1 MTIKLLLNGEFVSQD
16 ISSETVGDLRN
27 ELSIPSD
34 AKVMVQGTV
43 RNNDY
48 ELTEG
53 EVVAYASN
61 NKVGGQA

>member
-1 MTIKLLLNGEFVSQD
+1 MTFQLLLNGEFVSQE
-16 ISSETVGDLRN
+16 ITSTTVGELRN
-27 ELSIPSD
+27 ELSIPTD

-43 RNNDY
+43 RTNDY
-48 ELTEG
+48 ELSED

>member
-16 ISSETVGDLRN
+16 ISSETVGELRN

-53 EVVAYASN
+53 EVVAYASD

>member
-1 MTIKLLLNGEFVSQD
+1 MTIKLLLNGEFVSQE
-16 ISSETVGDLRN
+16 ITSETVGDLRN

>member
-1 MTIKLLLNGEFVSQD
+1 MTIKLLLNGEFVSQE
-16 ISSETVGDLRN
+16 ITSTTVGELRN
-27 ELSIPSD
+27 ELSIPTD

-43 RNNDY
+43 RTNDY
-48 ELTEG
+48 ELSEN

>member
-53 EVVAYASN
+53 EVVAYASD

>member
-1 MTIKLLLNGEFVSQD
+1 MTIKLLLNGEFVSQQ
-16 ISSETVGDLRN
+16 ITSTTVGELRN
-27 ELSIPSD
+27 ELSIPTD

-43 RNNDY
+43 RTNDY
-48 ELTEG
+48 ELSED

>member
-53 EVVAYASN
+53 EVV
-61 NKVGGQA
+61 V

>member
-53 EVVAYASN
+53 EVVAYASD
-61 NKVGGQA
+61 NKVGG